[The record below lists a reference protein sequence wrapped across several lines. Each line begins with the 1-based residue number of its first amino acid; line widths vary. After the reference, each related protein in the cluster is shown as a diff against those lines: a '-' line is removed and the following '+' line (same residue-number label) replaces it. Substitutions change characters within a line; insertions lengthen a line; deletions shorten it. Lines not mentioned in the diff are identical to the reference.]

1 MCEVEVEWLVGLG
14 RLADVRLCLK
24 GERLGEEEIGAVVFS
39 EVRDGAGGTLAAMAE
54 ILLCVVA
61 ARRADGCAADVGV
74 EAEGERLSA
83 GAGPRAKMA
92 FAHVDGLVTSGLQQA
107 GQRDVAALES
117 LPVPIRSALRTGI
130 IGIGVDPVRR
140 AMARGVL
147 AGHNRDAGGR
157 AHAHRA
163 ELVETNTAGG
173 KTLHVRS
180 AIKVVERITF
190 RLAGGVREKRQ
201 RRIHYAHIV
210 DEDHDDVGTR
220 RRGSGASV
228 GHEECAEDSSEETFH
243 GDRGW
248 A

>member
-1 MCEVEVEWLVGLG
+1 M
-14 RLADVRLCLK
+14 RLRLE
-24 GERLGEEEIGAVVFS
+24 GERLGEEEIGAVIFS
-39 EVRDGAGGTLAAMAE
+39 EVRDGAGGTLPAMAE
-54 ILLCVVA
+54 ILLRVVA
-61 ARRADGCAADVGV
+61 ARRADGGAADVDI
-74 EAEGERLSA
+74 EAEGERFST
-83 GAGPRAKMA
+83 GAGSGAKMA

-147 AGHNRDAGGR
+147 AGHDRDAGGR

-163 ELVETNTAGG
+163 ELIETYTAGG
-173 KTLHVRS
+173 KTLHIRR

-190 RLAGGVREKRQ
+190 RLASGVREKRQ

-220 RRGSGASV
+220 RRSGCGASV
-228 GHEECAEDSSEETFH
+228 GHEECAEEGSEETFH
-243 GDRGW
+243 GDSG
-248 A
+248 